1 MFIKRKKLTLVQC
14 CELNYGLHFM
24 FMAFS
29 NNVIF
34 MFQNP
39 VQFTV
44 LHLFIVFPWS
54 LPISDNF
61 LNLSPVLMSLVFLK
75 STGEAFY
82 RSAFNWDFLIIQLG
96 LWIFKKN
103 ITEVKLPSHVS
114 HQRVHD
120 TTWLI
125 IVGEKLD
132 RLVTMVSAWFPH
144 QEVILSPFPHYKY
157 NLITE

>member
-1 MFIKRKKLTLVQC
+1 MQC
-14 CELNYGLHFM
+14 CELNYRLHFM
-24 FMAFS
+24 FVPFS
-29 NNVIF
+29 NNVIS

-61 LNLSPVLMSLVFLK
+61 LNLSLFLMSLIFLK
-75 STGEAFY
+75 STGEVFY
-82 RSAFNWDFLIIQLG
+82 RSAFNWGFLIIQLG
-96 LWIFKKN
+96 LRIFKKN

-125 IVGEKLD
+125 VGEKLD
-132 RLVTMVSAWFPH
+132 HLVTMVSAWYLH